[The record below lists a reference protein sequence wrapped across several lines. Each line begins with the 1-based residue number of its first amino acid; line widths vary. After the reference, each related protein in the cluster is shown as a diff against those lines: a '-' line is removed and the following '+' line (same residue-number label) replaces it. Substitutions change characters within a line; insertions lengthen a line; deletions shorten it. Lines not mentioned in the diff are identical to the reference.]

1 MPQCKSHHWV
11 PELLATAFDLLC
23 LLLVKKTKFV
33 VGLGYLTPS
42 ESCRGILWETAATVW
57 RARLGFSF
65 RSVAGEL
72 RVPHL
77 DCCRL
82 LTGDD
87 GLLPCL
93 LLLILLVWQAVACEI
108 LLRIANS
115 IIKSTRSIQSSTT
128 VTKISMQ
135 TIVTIAGSVEPAESS
150 TIAGSAKGYS
160 TRGSCEDTGPLWHR
174 HVFQSSFGSL
184 AGRKKDEAN
193 VPVSTCSMPA
203 SSSSTR
209 RPRGPGARMDQNVYV
224 SMTTLRVRS
233 TRRKTLPLQDRPR
246 FELGNKQKSLW
257 GKKIYPAAWWVLGLP
272 LVAA

>member
-1 MPQCKSHHWV
+1 MSV
-11 PELLATAFDLLC
+11 LATWLRVSLAEASCERLQPLFGVHGWAFPSGPLQLSSESLTRLLPAAHWWWRS
-23 LLLVKKTKFV
+23 
-33 VGLGYLTPS
+33 PS
-42 ESCRGILWETAATVW
+42 ESPLADSSSLARW
-57 RARLGFSF
+57 R
-65 RSVAGEL
+65 
-72 RVPHL
+72 
-77 DCCRL
+77 
-82 LTGDD
+82 
-87 GLLPCL
+87 LPVS
-93 LLLILLVWQAVACEI
+93 ILL
-108 LLRIANS
+108 IANS
-115 IIKSTRSIQSSTT
+115 VIKSIRSIQSSTT

-135 TIVTIAGSVEPAESS
+135 TIVTIAGGVEPAESS

-209 RPRGPGARMDQNVYV
+209 RPRGPDARMDQNVYV
-224 SMTTLRVRS
+224 SMTTRRVRS
-233 TRRKTLPLQDRPR
+233 TRRKNLRLQDRPR

-257 GKKIYPAAWWVLGLP
+257 GKKIYPAVWWVLGLP